1 MIVILISINQL
12 IRMNDPDP
20 TIGFSLNPKHI
31 RNILFERINRDNENI
46 KLDKDNLGIL
56 AEIISVSR
64 DISEDQQTD
73 SDSLLGSGMG
83 MVIKVK
89 GRERFE
95 IIDVKKDITG
105 CVIANVKILPDYVFN
120 INPLKL
126 NSLNNTQYFYDL
138 YFNCKNDN
146 FIYQNLTSKAEYLNF
161 SQTNPAWLYRKYDCN
176 FLMYLIKKELTDTFG
191 HEFNKPSLNSDEI
204 NDNSITNFN
213 DPLIFSLWLLN
224 NFPFDNKARIDCLK
238 MNCINQRLLFV
249 YDLLKKYTNIVC
261 KYCNTI
267 LCSKSDAFS
276 ISKSFMNAFLNPGG
290 VIHGNNQITFN

>member
-1 MIVILISINQL
+1 MK
-12 IRMNDPDP
+12 DPDP
-20 TIGFSLNPKHI
+20 TIGFALSPKHI
-31 RNILFERINRDNENI
+31 RNVLLAQSNRDNVNDKNI
-46 KLDKDNLGIL
+46 ILDKDNMGIL

-64 DISEDQQTD
+64 DISDDQQTD

-95 IIDVKKDITG
+95 ILDVKKDITG
-105 CVIANVKILPDYVFN
+105 CVIANVKILPDYVLN
-120 INPLKL
+120 INPLTL
-126 NSLNNTQYFYDL
+126 NSLKNTEYFYDY
-138 YFNCKNDN
+138 YFNCKNDK

-161 SQTNPAWLYRKYDCN
+161 SQPNPAWLYRKYDCK
-176 FLMYLIKKELTDTFG
+176 YLLYIIKKELNDTFG
-191 HEFNKPSLNSDEI
+191 HEFDSPSVNKHE
-204 NDNSITNFN
+204 DNESSITDFN

-224 NFPFDNKARIDCLK
+224 NFPLDNKARISCLK
-238 MNCINQRLLFV
+238 MNCINQRLMFI

-261 KYCNTI
+261 KYCNTL

-290 VIHGNNQITFN
+290 VIHGNFLSLN